1 MNPAIQLNVAKKRSL
16 GINAKSINANHL
28 KTVQNNTLEVR
39 QMRYSLQRTAQSILF
54 DESENKQHRV
64 CGCHRNVAS
73 GGVTVYRAVDGSDS
87 RFGNL
92 ITCGSVWSCPVCNAK
107 ITEGRREDMQ
117 KAVSAWCLDGG
128 SCLLNTLT
136 FPHELDMPL
145 HELLEKFE
153 KALVFYKNS
162 RTYKS
167 VFGTS
172 VAAISQRTKWIAKG
186 KLKSGTPDHPV
197 FYEPLKDTRE
207 GDYPR
212 LGTVRSLEVTNGV
225 NGWHPHVHEVLF
237 MDSDHLNAGTTKNKN
252 EYAEEILTKAIAT
265 RELLTKLWVD
275 SLLKAGLGSQDK
287 INDML
292 LRAWDIRGGDYVAE
306 YINKFGREPI
316 KIRGWTIASEATKAN
331 SKVNS
336 NGAIGKKVGNNYHF
350 TPFQLLGFAT
360 DGDEKSA
367 ALFKEF
373 SQAFEGKRMNY
384 WTNGLKDWFSI
395 NDVDDELMASEQA
408 QKVDEE
414 IVFRLDIFQW
424 KKIVATNSRN
434 ELLSVAAKYGAEG
447 IEEFLIRLE
456 SRKNTHKGWFLSQ
469 ARPDIDRFYH

>member
-1 MNPAIQLNVAKKRSL
+1 MNPAIQVNVAKKRSL
-16 GINAKSINANHL
+16 GINADCLNDKPQ
-28 KTVQNNTLEVR
+28 KQPKNNTLEVR
-39 QMRYSLQRTAQSILF
+39 QMRYSLQRMAQSILF
-54 DESENKQHRV
+54 ETNASKQHRV

-73 GGVTVYRAVDGSDS
+73 GGVTVYRAIDGSDS

-107 ITEGRREDMQ
+107 ITESRRADMQ
-117 KAVSAWCLDGG
+117 KAVTAWLLDGG

-136 FPHELDMPL
+136 FPHEYDMPL
-145 HELLEKFE
+145 PELLEKFAY
-153 KALVFYKNS
+153 ALQLYKNS
-162 RTYKS
+162 RTYKRI
-167 VFGTS
+167 FGTS
-172 VAAISQRTKWIAKG
+172 IASVTQRIKINK
-186 KLKSGTPDHPV
+186 
-197 FYEPLKDTRE
+197 PLKNIKE
-207 GDYPR
+207 GEYPR
-212 LGTVRSLEVTNGV
+212 LGTVRSLEVTHGV
-225 NGWHPHVHEVLF
+225 NGWHPHIHEVHF
-237 MDSDHLNAGTTKNKN
+237 MSDDALLSAQSAKD
-252 EYAEEILTKAIAT
+252 ELTG
-265 RELLTKLWVD
+265 LWVKC
-275 SLLKAGLGSQDK
+275 LLDAGLGDSSK
-287 INDML
+287 VNDML
-292 LRAWDIRGGDYVAE
+292 ARAWDLRGGDYVSD

-316 KIRGWTIASEATKAN
+316 EINGWTIAREVTKAN
-331 SKVNS
+331 SKINK
-336 NGAIGKKVGNNYHF
+336 NGAVGKKVGDNWHF

-373 SQAFEGKRMNY
+373 SLSFEGKRMNC

-395 NDVDDELMASEQA
+395 NDVDDELLALEQE
-408 QKVDEE
+408 KKIEEE